1 MDKSLESCQKIMA
14 TNRSL
19 FRVIPESDWVIGLL
33 MPVLA
38 VFLFYEVCGAFV
50 SIVRHHNKKTPLSTD

>member
-1 MDKSLESCQKIMA
+1 MA

-38 VFLFYEVCGAFV
+38 VFLIYEVCGAFV